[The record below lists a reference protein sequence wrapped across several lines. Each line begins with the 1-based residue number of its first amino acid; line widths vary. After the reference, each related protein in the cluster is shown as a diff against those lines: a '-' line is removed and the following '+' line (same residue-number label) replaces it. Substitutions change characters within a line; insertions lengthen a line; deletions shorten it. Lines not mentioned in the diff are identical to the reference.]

1 MSSSDLELW
10 RDFTRHVTPLHSR
23 SVATSP
29 PMHQRLPTPPLGHT
43 LDLHGLTLTEA
54 YAATCDFISRSMH
67 SPYRYVTIITG
78 LSGRIRHEFRHW
90 LDGHAIQRVEELNGG
105 GGVRVYLRRRRG

>member
-10 RDFTRHVTPLHSR
+10 QDFTRHVTPLRSR
-23 SVATSP
+23 SVAAP
-29 PMHQRLPTPPLGHT
+29 PLIHQRSPVPPLGHT

-54 YAATCDFISRSMH
+54 YAATSDFISRCVH
-67 SPYRYVTIITG
+67 SQYRYVTIITG

-90 LDGHAIQRVEELNGG
+90 LDGHGIQRVEELNGG
-105 GGVRVYLRRRRG
+105 GGVRIYLRRRR